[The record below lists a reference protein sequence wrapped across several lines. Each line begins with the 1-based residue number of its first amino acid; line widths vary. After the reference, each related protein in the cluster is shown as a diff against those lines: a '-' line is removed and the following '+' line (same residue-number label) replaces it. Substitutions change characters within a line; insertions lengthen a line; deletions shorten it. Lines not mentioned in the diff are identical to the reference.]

1 MKNILRFSLIIIGA
15 GLIGFGLYSYLF
27 PETFSDTKLGE
38 DHYQAL
44 AMMAFGVL
52 CLLSGLAYKRR

>member
-27 PETFSDTKLGE
+27 PETFADTQIGE
-38 DHYQAL
+38 DNSQAW
-44 AMMAFGVL
+44 AMMAFGAL